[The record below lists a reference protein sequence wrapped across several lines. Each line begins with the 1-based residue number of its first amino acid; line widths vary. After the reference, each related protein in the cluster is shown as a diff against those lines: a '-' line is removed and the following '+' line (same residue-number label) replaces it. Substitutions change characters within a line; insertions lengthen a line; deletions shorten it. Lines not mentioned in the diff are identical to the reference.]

1 MDNIISKIFD
11 DGMFSNIIF
20 VGENP
25 ALVKSTKIEK
35 TNNQIIKTEITNTYE
50 LEIYKIKNP
59 TEKNIIDNITENFL
73 YKIDHRWI
81 SSEINYFNRNLI
93 KRILKRENYQTIVN
107 KIKNHQWIIT
117 NQNIIS
123 ELEKSPDFII
133 INSKANIK
141 LVGKINNTLIYLNP
155 LDTKNVIYLGNNNAI
170 TPIFNKNIDQNI
182 QYVFN
187 INETINKIIVT

>member
-25 ALVKSTKIEK
+25 VLIKSTKIQK
-35 TNNQIIKTEITNTYE
+35 INNEIIKTEISNKYE
-50 LEIYKIKNP
+50 LEIHKLKNP
-59 TEKNIIDNITENFL
+59 TEINIIENIIENFIS
-73 YKIDHRWI
+73 KIDYRWI
-81 SSEINYFNRNLI
+81 SSEINYFDRNI
-93 KRILKRENYQTIVN
+93 FKKILKRENYQTIVN
-107 KIKNHQWIIT
+107 KIKSHNWIIT
-117 NQNIIS
+117 NQNIIN

-133 INSKANIK
+133 INGKTNIK

-155 LDTKNVIYLGNNNAI
+155 IDNNNTIYLGNKDSI

-182 QYVFN
+182 QYIFN

>member
-107 KIKNHQWIIT
+107 KIKNNQWIIT

>member
-25 ALVKSTKIEK
+25 VLIKSTKIQK
-35 TNNQIIKTEITNTYE
+35 INNEIIKTEISNKYE
-50 LEIYKIKNP
+50 LEIHKLKNP
-59 TEKNIIDNITENFL
+59 TEINITQNIIENFIS
-73 YKIDHRWI
+73 KIDYRWI
-81 SSEINYFNRNLI
+81 NSEINYFDRNI
-93 KRILKRENYQTIVN
+93 FKRILKRENYQTIVN
-107 KIKNHQWIIT
+107 KIKSHEWIIT
-117 NQNIIS
+117 NQNIIN

-133 INSKANIK
+133 INGKTNIK

-155 LDTKNVIYLGNNNAI
+155 IDNNNTIYLGNKDSI

-182 QYVFN
+182 QYIFN